1 MKKAKFTLVLL
12 LSFLVS
18 ACSSSFVYNNIDWL
32 LYWYVGDYVD
42 LSTGQK
48 AKLDERIAS
57 WQDWH
62 RSTELKQYQTQLQNL
77 KVQLSSGP
85 LNQQQWLNEFDEAQQ
100 HINRFRAK
108 VAPELAELAQQLS
121 QEQVEGILSAWQ
133 KKRQERQ
140 EEFDGRTE
148 DERLRHREKRLIES
162 IEENIGSLDTRQINL
177 IKQYSYQYIPTSDG
191 RTSYQN
197 NLQEAVREIFANRNT
212 PNFKPRLASLIRNP
226 DQYKSPR
233 FQADLDRN
241 MVLYAQMLADLN
253 LTLTQEQKRKLNNQI
268 EEWIQLI
275 EDLISD

>member
-12 LSFLVS
+12 FSFLLS

-42 LSTGQK
+42 LSTSQK

-77 KVQLSSGP
+77 KVQLSTGP
-85 LNQQQWLNEFDEAQQ
+85 LNQQQWLNEFDETQQ

-140 EEFDGRTE
+140 DEFDGRTE
-148 DERLRHREKRLIES
+148 DERLRNREKRLIES
-162 IEENIGSLDTRQINL
+162 IEENIGTLDTRQINL
-177 IKQYSYQYIPTSDG
+177 IKHYSYQYISTSDE
-191 RTSYQN
+191 RTAYQN
-197 NLQEAVREIFANRNT
+197 TLQEAVREIFSNRNT
-212 PNFKPRLASLIRNP
+212 SSFKQRLASLIRNP

-233 FQADLDRN
+233 FQADLDHN
-241 MVLYAQMLADLN
+241 MVLYAQMLAELN
-253 LTLTQEQKRKLNNQI
+253 LTLSQEQKRKLNNQI

-275 EDLISD
+275 EGLISD